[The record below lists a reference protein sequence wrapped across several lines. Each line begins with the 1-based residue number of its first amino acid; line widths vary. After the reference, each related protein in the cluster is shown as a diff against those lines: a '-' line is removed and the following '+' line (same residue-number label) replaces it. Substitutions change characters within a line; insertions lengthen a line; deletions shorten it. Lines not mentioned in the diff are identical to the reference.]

1 MDIAKVKKTSK
12 KAFEEGSAKDAGLF
26 MRMCLEAAFAD
37 HTFRGVELTK
47 LDAPNRTVEGKSW
60 HHTFKVSRVVVDD
73 KKLWEVTCSR
83 TSTHDPLS
91 VTVLL
96 DRDTMEHYNK

>member
-1 MDIAKVKKTSK
+1 MDIEKVRKASK

-37 HTFRGVELTK
+37 HTFRGLELTR

-60 HHTFKVSRVVVDD
+60 HHVFKICRVVVDD

-83 TSTHDPLS
+83 SNAAEPLT

-96 DRDTMEHYNK
+96 DRDTMEHYTK